1 MLNPAYDIF
10 KRDGFGSRAW
20 VEGARDVEAANRRI
34 LELSANSPGKYLI
47 VSRASGQMVGGGTT
61 ITSSSSEPT
70 AERPARESKPQA
82 AKGAN
87 SSRTSSS
94 HEVPSHAETEAE
106 SETLWR

>member
-1 MLNPAYDIF
+1 MIDPAYDIF

-20 VEGARDVEAANRRI
+20 VEGARNIEAANRRI
-34 LELSANSPGKYLI
+34 MELSAHSPGKYLI

-61 ITSSSSEPT
+61 ITSTSSES
-70 AERPARESKPQA
+70 AERRAPEAADET

-87 SSRTSSS
+87 SARKISSREVHS
-94 HEVPSHAETEAE
+94 HRDAE

>member
-1 MLNPAYDIF
+1 MIDPAYDIF

-20 VEGARDVEAANRRI
+20 VEGARDIEAAKHRI
-34 LELSANSPGKYLI
+34 MELSANSPGKYLI

-61 ITSSSSEPT
+61 ITSSTSDPT
-70 AERPARESKPQA
+70 AERRATEAKPET

-87 SSRTSSS
+87 SSRKISS
-94 HEVPSHAETEAE
+94 HEVPSHRDAE

>member
-1 MLNPAYDIF
+1 MIDPAYDIF

-20 VEGARDVEAANRRI
+20 VEGARDIEAANHRI
-34 LELSANSPGKYLI
+34 MELSANSPGKYLI

-70 AERPARESKPQA
+70 AERRAPEPQT

-87 SSRTSSS
+87 SAQKISS
-94 HEVPSHAETEAE
+94 HEVPSRRDAE

>member
-1 MLNPAYDIF
+1 MIDPAYDIF

-20 VEGARDVEAANRRI
+20 VESARDMEAANRRI
-34 LELSANSPGKYLI
+34 IELSADSPGKYLI

-61 ITSSSSEPT
+61 ITSSSSETT
-70 AERPARESKPQA
+70 AERRAPEAKPQA

-87 SSRTSSS
+87 SSRNISG
-94 HEVPSHAETEAE
+94 HQVPSHADAE